1 MDKKQNQFV
10 LPINFLSYKQKLFDN
25 LYDDLELIDNKNG
38 DESVYETTFKPATKV
53 GKLFLPR
60 WSNYYTTDKKFLRES
75 HSFYKNISDISQD
88 KEVVDTAYDCWNNL
102 KSETNF
108 CEKYY
113 YLEWDRLKFL
123 NKSSA
128 FLSFL
133 SFYNIASPALN
144 LMAPFTLLL
153 VPFFMLK
160 VMKMEVTFATYKEAM
175 MTAIK
180 RHAIGK
186 LFLTFNEVELSQK
199 VYFSA
204 MIGLY
209 FYNIYQNAVTCYRFY
224 KNLNTIIDDFNKF
237 KTYLEQ
243 TIEKITYIQTKS
255 KTYESY
261 GNFRSHLEG
270 FKQRLQDKLNK
281 ISIITISGISI
292 RNLSN
297 MGKIMATFYDLYCDN
312 DTDDCMRFSFE
323 FNGYFD
329 TLCGLRKNIDD
340 MRLNPS
346 KFSDKNKV
354 IYKVKKIYYPM
365 LSNKIITNDIDLR
378 KNIILTGPNAAGK
391 TTLLKSS
398 IINLL
403 FIQQIGYGYFK
414 SAEVTPFDYIHSY
427 INIPDT
433 SSRDSL
439 FQAEARRC
447 KEIINVVKSNPKAR
461 HFCIFDELYSGTNP
475 HEAISSAYSYLLYLS
490 KSKKIK
496 FVLTTHFTRLCKLLK
511 KHKNIRNNHMKTTII
526 NSTPQYSYKMAKG
539 ISDIKGG
546 LCVLEQLNYP
556 REILNDANDLL
567 KQM

>member
-1 MDKKQNQFV
+1 MEEQKNQFV

-25 LYDDLELIDNKNG
+25 LYDDLELIENKTGN
-38 DESVYETTFKPATKV
+38 ESIYETTFKPSTKV

-60 WSNYYTTDKKFLRES
+60 WAKYYTTDKKFLTES
-75 HSFYKNISDISQD
+75 QNFYKNISDISQNR
-88 KEVVDTAYDCWNNL
+88 EIVDSTYECWNNL
-102 KSETNF
+102 KNETNF

-153 VPFFMLK
+153 VPFFILK
-160 VMKMEVTFATYKEAM
+160 VMKIPVTLSSYKQAM
-175 MTAIK
+175 MTAIQ

-224 KNLNTIIDDFNKF
+224 KNLNTISSEFNMF
-237 KTYLEQ
+237 KKYLEQ
-243 TIEKITYIQTKS
+243 TIEKISYIQEKTS
-255 KTYESY
+255 KYHTYK
-261 GNFRSHLEG
+261 NFCSHLEG
-270 FKQRLQDKLNK
+270 FKQRLIEKLDK
-281 ISIITISGISI
+281 ISIITGSGISI

-297 MGKIMATFYDLYCDN
+297 MGRIMATYYDLYCDEETN
-312 DTDDCMRFSFE
+312 DCMNFSFE

-340 MRLNPS
+340 VRLNPS
-346 KFSDKNKV
+346 KFSEKKNP
-354 IYKVKKIYYPM
+354 IYRVKKIYYPM
-365 LSNKIITNDIDLR
+365 LNEKGVTNDLDMK

-414 SAEVTPFDYIHSY
+414 SAEVTPYDYIHSY

-447 KEIINVVKSNPKAR
+447 KEIINVIRSNPKAK

-490 KSKKIK
+490 KSRKIK
-496 FVLTTHFTRLCKLLK
+496 FILTTHFTRLCRLLE
-511 KHKNIRNNHMKTTII
+511 KHKNIRNNHMKTTIVGSI
-526 NSTPQYSYKMAKG
+526 PKYSYKMVKG

-546 LCVLEQLNYP
+546 LCVLEQLDYP
-556 REILNDANDLL
+556 REILSDANDIL
-567 KQM
+567 KLM

>member
-1 MDKKQNQFV
+1 MDKQQNQFV

-38 DESVYETTFKPATKV
+38 NESVYETTFKPVTKV

-75 HSFYKNISDISQD
+75 QNFYKNISDISQN

-153 VPFFMLK
+153 VPFLMLK
-160 VMKMEVTFATYKEAM
+160 VMKMKVTFASYKEAM

-224 KNLNTIIDDFNKF
+224 NNLNTIIDDFNKF

-270 FKQRLQDKLNK
+270 FKERLQDKLNK
-281 ISIITISGISI
+281 ISIITNSGISI

-297 MGKIMATFYDLYCDN
+297 MGKIMSTFYDLYCDN

-329 TLCGLRKNIDD
+329 TLCGLRKNIDN

-354 IYKVKKIYYPM
+354 VYKVKKIYYPM
-365 LSNKIITNDIDLR
+365 LSKKIITNDIDLR

-447 KEIINVVKSNPKAR
+447 KEIINVVKSNPKAS

-496 FVLTTHFTRLCKLLK
+496 FVLTTHFTRLCELLK

-526 NSTPQYSYKMAKG
+526 KSTPQYSYKMVKG

-556 REILNDANDLL
+556 REILNEANDLL

>member
-1 MDKKQNQFV
+1 
-10 LPINFLSYKQKLFDN
+10 
-25 LYDDLELIDNKNG
+25 
-38 DESVYETTFKPATKV
+38 
-53 GKLFLPR
+53 
-60 WSNYYTTDKKFLRES
+60 
-75 HSFYKNISDISQD
+75 
-88 KEVVDTAYDCWNNL
+88 
-102 KSETNF
+102 
-108 CEKYY
+108 
-113 YLEWDRLKFL
+113 
-123 NKSSA
+123 
-128 FLSFL
+128 
-133 SFYNIASPALN
+133 
-144 LMAPFTLLL
+144 
-153 VPFFMLK
+153 MLK
-160 VMKMEVTFATYKEAM
+160 VMKMKVTFTSYKEAM
-175 MTAIK
+175 VTAIK

-186 LFLTFNEVELSQK
+186 LFFTFNEVELSQK

-261 GNFRSHLEG
+261 GNFRPHLEG

-281 ISIITISGISI
+281 ISIITNSGISI
-292 RNLSN
+292 KNLSN
-297 MGKIMATFYDLYCDN
+297 MGKIMSTFYDLYCDD

-354 IYKVKKIYYPM
+354 VYKVKNIYYPM
-365 LSNKIITNDIDLR
+365 LSKKIITNDIDLR

-414 SAEVTPFDYIHSY
+414 SAKVTPFDYIHSY

-447 KEIINVVKSNPKAR
+447 KEIINVVKSNPNAR

-496 FVLTTHFTRLCKLLK
+496 FVLTTHFTRLCKLLD
-511 KHKNIRNNHMKTTII
+511 KHKNIKNNHMETTII
-526 NSTPQYSYKMAKG
+526 NSIPQYSYKMEKG

-556 REILNDANDLL
+556 REILTEANNLL